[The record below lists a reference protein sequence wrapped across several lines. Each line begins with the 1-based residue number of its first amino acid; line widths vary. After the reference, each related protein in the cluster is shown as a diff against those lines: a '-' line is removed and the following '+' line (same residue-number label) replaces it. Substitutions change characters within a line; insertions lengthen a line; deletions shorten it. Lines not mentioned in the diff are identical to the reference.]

1 MKKIEKK
8 FGGGGVQ
15 LDIIDK
21 HDLMV
26 VFSEKR
32 SNGLRRWHVYHILT
46 FFIKH
51 NRKLTEGTTLVNGE
65 ILKGP
70 NWDSLK
76 LRDQNETQK

>member
-1 MKKIEKK
+1 MKKVEKK

-32 SNGLRRWHVYHILT
+32 SNGLRR
-46 FFIKH
+46 
-51 NRKLTEGTTLVNGE
+51 
-65 ILKGP
+65 
-70 NWDSLK
+70 
-76 LRDQNETQK
+76 

>member
-1 MKKIEKK
+1 MKKVEKN

-32 SNGLRRWHVYHILT
+32 SNGLRR
-46 FFIKH
+46 
-51 NRKLTEGTTLVNGE
+51 
-65 ILKGP
+65 
-70 NWDSLK
+70 
-76 LRDQNETQK
+76 